1 MFACVLSWVEICY
14 HGILCTNKSPCVL
27 LLRFCTT
34 SQLFIIPDRL
44 SHPLAVVLLRRAE
57 PVGRAA
63 VGHAAADSRNSS
75 RACRAIARPGR
86 CPMLAG
92 DGGRRRAVR
101 GGVRRGQHGGG
112 AQQRGGGDLLLR
124 CVLQLSR
131 LAARRLLRARRQPD
145 GRPLCWVQ
153 LHNPRLYGQTGSGKS
168 YSMMGAGRR
177 ASRR

>member
-1 MFACVLSWVEICY
+1 MLLYGHLGSWPSSFVRHRVYFCCGFVLRASFFSS
-14 HGILCTNKSPCVL
+14 HPA
-27 LLRFCTT
+27 
-34 SQLFIIPDRL
+34 RL

-101 GGVRRGQHGGG
+101 GGVRRGQHCGG
-112 AQQRGGGDLLLR
+112 AQQRGGGDLLLQ
-124 CVLQLSR
+124 CVLQHHPD
-131 LAARRLLRARRQPD
+131 AR
-145 GRPLCWVQ
+145 WKTHF
-153 LHNPRLYGQTGSGKS
+153 LHFLTKS
-168 YSMMGAGRR
+168 QSK
-177 ASRR
+177 SHTFTKIV